1 MGRSA
6 LDAAELT
13 NVGVNYLREHMLDT
27 DRIHYAYLN
36 VGGKAPNVVQSEA
49 VLKYFVRSK
58 NNPEKFSGRTE
69 GNKIVL
75 FDGDDSM
82 TGNFV
87 MVHITEAQTFALKGD
102 VVADEK

>member
-1 MGRSA
+1 MEEQIDDKIKSERFDRLLA
-6 LDAAELT
+6 LQNEISYEKNQPLKGS
-13 NVGVNYLREHMLDT
+13 VLR
-27 DRIHYAYLN
+27 
-36 VGGKAPNVVQSEA
+36 
-49 VLKYFVRSK
+49 VLCDGRSK

-102 VVADEK
+102 VVKS